1 MECEKEKET
10 DESFRNR
17 LADALCYYIEG
28 KTRDHADAVFHLM
41 LIPYRITRR
50 DDEHYIVTYD
60 FRFDRINLEIDEGIV
75 TKADVG

>member
-1 MECEKEKET
+1 MESEDAFT
-10 DESFRNR
+10 HR
-17 LADALCYYIEG
+17 LADALCYYVKG
-28 KTRDHADAVFHLM
+28 KTDNHVQRVLEIM
-41 LIPYRITRR
+41 EIPYRITRR